1 MGDRYSVGVAR
12 AWLSRVTSAT
22 CGVLRESTC
31 GMSHHEVLKA
41 NADGVSVILTD
52 HSNTERGFLPVMKA
66 QLRAA
71 IGEVGGDVVENVEI
85 HITELDA
92 DPLVVV

>member
-1 MGDRYSVGVAR
+1 
-12 AWLSRVTSAT
+12 
-22 CGVLRESTC
+22 
-31 GMSHHEVLKA
+31 MSHHEVLKA
-41 NADGVSVILTD
+41 NGDGVSIILTD
-52 HSNTERGFLPVMKA
+52 HSNTDRGCLPVMKA

-92 DPLVVV
+92 DPLVVVLVAAWRNAVNMA